1 MRTVAGLIG
10 STLAHNTGCGPY
22 THPPA
27 ASPFNPSCMP
37 WSSIQSTVK
46 NLFPLLASTQ
56 VMAPLISML
65 VEAAGAVE
73 VAADPQDVSSST
85 AEDKRDCA
93 AAAAPPACPRAI
105 NGAANWEWCT
115 VAVYTC
121 GGACG
126 QGGDANAAAVAADD
140 VAASLGEMVPHHPP
154 LPLLSDNSVISS
166 SDSRRYSPGGGV
178 LEPAGGAAGW
188 VEEMVCMVGEGACE
202 QPLQQRQ

>member
-1 MRTVAGLIG
+1 M
-10 STLAHNTGCGPY
+10 
-22 THPPA
+22 
-27 ASPFNPSCMP
+27 
-37 WSSIQSTVK
+37 
-46 NLFPLLASTQ
+46 STQ

-65 VEAAGAVE
+65 VEAADAVE
-73 VAADPQDVSSST
+73 VAADHQAAST
-85 AEDKRDCA
+85 AEDKPDCARLCA
-93 AAAAPPACPRAI
+93 AAAAPPACPRAV